1 MTNFNW
7 TDITNPKNPVFI
19 IAEAG
24 SNWKSDNY
32 ENDLKQAKKLID
44 AASESGANA
53 IKFQTYRAETVYV
66 SNAGNVDYLKKGT
79 TQQITDIFKHHE
91 MPYDMIPILSDYCKS
106 KNILFMSSPFSI
118 EDIDKLDPFVDIHK
132 VASFEINHVTF
143 LKHLAQT
150 NKPIIISTGAST
162 YEEIDFVVNLFKNNP
177 IALLQCTS
185 KYPSPIEALNLKV
198 ISEFIKRY
206 EIPVGFSDHS
216 VNPIIGPILSLSYG
230 TRIIEKHFT
239 LDKKL
244 PGPDHSFALEP
255 NELKLMI
262 DSVRSAEKAIGTGI
276 KEILPEELQ
285 LRRFAT
291 RSIQAIKDID
301 KGEILQDGVNISVLR
316 PGEQSRGTE
325 PRFLDLVNGKRASK
339 DFKSGEGITDYA

>member
-118 EDIDKLDPFVDIHK
+118 EDIDKLDPFVDIH
-132 VASFEINHVTF
+132 S
-143 LKHLAQT
+143 
-150 NKPIIISTGAST
+150 
-162 YEEIDFVVNLFKNNP
+162 
-177 IALLQCTS
+177 
-185 KYPSPIEALNLKV
+185 
-198 ISEFIKRY
+198 
-206 EIPVGFSDHS
+206 
-216 VNPIIGPILSLSYG
+216 
-230 TRIIEKHFT
+230 
-239 LDKKL
+239 
-244 PGPDHSFALEP
+244 
-255 NELKLMI
+255 
-262 DSVRSAEKAIGTGI
+262 
-276 KEILPEELQ
+276 
-285 LRRFAT
+285 
-291 RSIQAIKDID
+291 
-301 KGEILQDGVNISVLR
+301 
-316 PGEQSRGTE
+316 
-325 PRFLDLVNGKRASK
+325 
-339 DFKSGEGITDYA
+339 